1 MQSTLNISMEQKMK
15 GVFKIKK
22 QERGLTDGCNQKN
35 LPRKNGGMRNERVE
49 NF

>member
-1 MQSTLNISMEQKMK
+1 M
-15 GVFKIKK
+15 KK
-22 QERGLTDGCNQKN
+22 QEHALTGGCNQKN